1 MNKKLVTKE
10 NGVIKEYDIILE
22 FTKEDTKKQYVFYSD
37 VNKKEIYMAYYKIEN
52 DLYILMPIENKDE
65 IDMCKD
71 ILEEIKNTGE

>member
-37 VNKKEIYMAYYKIEN
+37 RNKKEIYMAYYKIEN